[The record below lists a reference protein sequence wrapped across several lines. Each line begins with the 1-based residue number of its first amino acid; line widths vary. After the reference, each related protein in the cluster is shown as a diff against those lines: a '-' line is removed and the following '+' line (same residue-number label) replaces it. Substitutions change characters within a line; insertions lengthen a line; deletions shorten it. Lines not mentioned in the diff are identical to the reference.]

1 MSTLPRLEAAQAVAR
16 YRPLPSP
23 LAALVALLA
32 LPLVAS
38 AQEQGSGLAQAP
50 AASRVLGFQQVLEKA
65 EAQNLDLQVARAKL
79 AQAREISAKVRSGYL
94 PRLTAGASYTY
105 NGVEAILPVVTG
117 YYIRDVG
124 QPQGPSFNPSL
135 PPSPENPPG
144 APTSL
149 TLFPSGITEIP
160 IQVHNQLGA
169 QVQLDQALIAPSL
182 IAAIG
187 AASLA
192 EETAELGTEA
202 ARREILF
209 AAAQLYFG
217 AAGLKEAVAVQQRLL
232 EVNTARERDAKA
244 RYDVGA
250 QPKVALLRA
259 QIDKARIEQD
269 LLRARNAYHSALS
282 ALATLLD
289 EPADFDV
296 EVPEEP
302 VLPEVLKAEELESE
316 ALRSRPDVKAALKS
330 VERVEASRS
339 SVAWK
344 YAPSVGLSAFYR
356 VTNVAGFAGRPDVWA
371 ATVALQWTL
380 FDGGLREAEL
390 RESGAQV
397 AEAQASARA
406 AENKARD
413 EVRRALLDL
422 ESAQANRRKAAEQL
436 TLAREN
442 VRLVEAAVRVGTAT
456 YLEQADA
463 NAALLGAETGYVGET
478 INASLAALRLLKAA
492 GRFGAAR

>member
-1 MSTLPRLEAAQAVAR
+1 MAARRA
-16 YRPLPSP
+16 PLPHAI
-23 LAALVALLA
+23 AALVAVLA
-32 LPLVAS
+32 LPHAAS
-38 AQEQGSGLAQAP
+38 AQEQGSSPAQAP
-50 AASRVLGFQQVLEKA
+50 TSRVLTFQQVLEKA
-65 EAQNLDLQVARAKL
+65 EAQNLDLQVARARL

-94 PRLTAGASYTY
+94 PRLTASGSYTY
-105 NGVEAILPVVTG
+105 NGVEAVLPVVTG

-124 QPQGPSFNPSL
+124 QPQGPPFNPGQ

-144 APTSL
+144 APTNL
-149 TLFPSGITEIP
+149 TLFPSGIEEIP
-160 IQVHNQLGA
+160 IQVRHQFGA
-169 QVQLDQALIAPSL
+169 QVQLDQALIAPAL

-209 AAAQLYFG
+209 AVAQLYFG
-217 AAGLKEAVAVQQRLL
+217 AAGVKEAVAVQERLL
-232 EVNTARERDAKA
+232 EVNTAREKDAKA

-250 QPKVALLRA
+250 QPKVALLRS
-259 QIDKARIEQD
+259 QIDKARVEQD
-269 LLRARNAYHSALS
+269 LLRARNAYRSALF
-282 ALATLLD
+282 ALATLLN

-296 EVPEEP
+296 QVPEEP
-302 VLPEVLKAEELESE
+302 VLPAVLEAEELEEE
-316 ALRSRPDVKAALKS
+316 ALKSRPDVKAALKG
-330 VERVEASRS
+330 VERAEASRS

-344 YAPSVGLSAFYR
+344 YAPSVGLSAYYR
-356 VTNVAGFAGRPDVWA
+356 VTNVAGFAGQPDVWA
-371 ATVALQWTL
+371 ATVGLQWAL

-390 RESGAQV
+390 RESSAQV
-397 AEAQASARA
+397 VEAQASARA

-442 VRLVEAAVRVGTAT
+442 ARLVEAAVRVGTAT

-463 NAALLGAETGYVGET
+463 NAALLGAETGFVGET